1 MLIYTVSG
9 IISAW
14 IIKSIAESIQHGYSE
29 IIQLSSNQSMSE
41 SLPVL
46 FQNSLNGT
54 DTDLPDFSKDIA
66 FKVIVYSFILN
77 GFIQIF
83 VGLACLVFPV
93 HECFKNI
100 SANLTKQKIIQ
111 KTCKKIESKSNEE
124 SKSKLNVISKVCVLL
139 FTSLTTFQLMLEM
152 GYAGL
157 LITFLVDHLKWTTSE
172 ALVMS
177 SVLFL
182 SNTVGKVFAIP
193 LTKFISPAK
202 LLGATC
208 VVNTIMVIMLSILV
222 DIDISIIWICTIL
235 SGSMSAIQLPTI
247 LTWASTVVTISGKVA
262 SVVAGLP
269 YAIVMMIGV
278 LSVGF
283 LMDEFGPMSYS
294 YSMAVTVLIT
304 NVLFV
309 VTWYSAKVLKR
320 HTEVKAALEM
330 T

>member
-1 MLIYTVSG
+1 MLTYTVSG

-14 IIKSIAESIQHGYSE
+14 IIKSIAESIQYGYSE
-29 IIQLSSNQSMSE
+29 VIQPNNNQSISE

-46 FQNSLNGT
+46 FDNVNGT
-54 DTDLPDFSKDIA
+54 DADLPDFSKDIA

-83 VGLACLVFPV
+83 VGLACLVFPIY
-93 HECFKNI
+93 ECYKNI
-100 SANLTKQKIIQ
+100 SANLTKQKIIH

-139 FTSLTTFQLMLEM
+139 FTSLTTFQLMLEV

-157 LITFLVDHLKWTTSE
+157 LITFLVDHLKWTKSE
-172 ALVMS
+172 AMVMS

-278 LSVGF
+278 LLVGF

-320 HTEVKAALEM
+320 HTEVKAALEI

>member
-157 LITFLVDHLKWTTSE
+157 LITFLVDHLKWTKSE